1 MWRPLSCGGPGQLP
15 SLPSLK
21 SVPEALLGKSV
32 IDAKLPVRISA
43 EFGFGKGVSWAFY
56 KGHGYVSFGRRL
68 GRYLRCSNGL
78 MARITGTVW
87 LARQW
92 SWRCGSATV
101 TSPSIRKTASPS
113 AAVTSSASTSR
124 ATTRYRGLKRRV
136 VTVTSTC
143 KLQVQ
148 DSNGAAVASLGP
160 PLSALL
166 YVMCFRQ

>member
-1 MWRPLSCGGPGQLP
+1 
-15 SLPSLK
+15 
-21 SVPEALLGKSV
+21 VEALGSCPVCPPLNPVLKLYSV
-32 IDAKLPVRISA
+32 RVSLTQNFPFAFRLA

-78 MARITGTVW
+78 MTRITGTVW

-143 KLQVQ
+143 RLQVQ